1 MIEEVAAAK
10 INLFLHVGPLRKDGL
25 HRLESLFVFADDGDR
40 IRAEPAPALSLKI
53 EGPFG
58 TELSRFPLTDNL
70 VFRAALALRAAAH
83 VTAGAALVLDKRLP
97 IASGIG
103 GGSADA
109 AAALRALIRLWRVR
123 MGEREIMSLAFSL
136 GADVPACLEGAPV
149 YIGGAGER
157 VTRGPSLPPL
167 WAALAN
173 PGIAMPTGPVFN
185 AFDRENPKPTT
196 PDPARCAS
204 AASYGALTDYLL
216 QTRNDLEPP
225 AIARAGVIQM
235 VAERLAS
242 HPGCLISRMS
252 GSGATVFGLYT
263 SEGAARG
270 AAMKARGLGWWSL
283 AARIRTSRGSAAA

>member
-1 MIEEVAAAK
+1 MASKKLATYRAKRDFKKTAEPSGARQVKPSKNLRFVIQKHAATR
-10 INLFLHVGPLRKDGL
+10 LHYDF
-25 HRLESLFVFADDGDR
+25 RLEFDGVFKSWA
-40 IRAEPAPALSLKI
+40 
-53 EGPFG
+53 
-58 TELSRFPLTDNL
+58 
-70 VFRAALALRAAAH
+70 
-83 VTAGAALVLDKRLP
+83 
-97 IASGIG
+97 
-103 GGSADA
+103 
-109 AAALRALIRLWRVR
+109 
-123 MGEREIMSLAFSL
+123 
-136 GADVPACLEGAPV
+136 
-149 YIGGAGER
+149 